1 MVSISAQGA
10 EMFTVKGSDD
20 SVAVATDIEE
30 QEDLF
35 GILGDEMASSP
46 FDKDGAFRV
55 ARDGGLA

>member
-1 MVSISAQGA
+1 
-10 EMFTVKGSDD
+10 MFTVKGSDD